1 MSFLIP
7 VELIVPAD
15 PDSEAN
21 VDKFQSSL
29 LEICEARNNNA
40 ELIVGAKSNKAGF
53 YDDLKEFLPGDIAGR
68 IEWKPGEPG
77 GKVKAQDLIALA
89 WLPLSLLDPMP
100 TDDGERPITAP
111 IPQNLYRNKGE
122 CMQKFHDLMSLD
134 AVTHDRAGT
143 AVLYNDQVRSALQ
156 VAAEIPRLWDL
167 ITEIFPSAYN
177 NNGDG
182 RYGRITEVKAM
193 NPDGKKRLA
202 KFTGVEIP
210 TASPDGYIY
219 PVMWGLTA
227 LMGRD
232 EQTGRVN
239 WTIDPE
245 AFVRQNLPEI
255 AQKFKPI
262 MQVIDY
268 NPVKIGKAPAAYQ
281 VVRDAFTALLPR
293 S

>member
-1 MSFLIP
+1 M
-7 VELIVPAD
+7 
-15 PDSEAN
+15 
-21 VDKFQSSL
+21 
-29 LEICEARNNNA
+29 
-40 ELIVGAKSNKAGF
+40 
-53 YDDLKEFLPGDIAGR
+53 
-68 IEWKPGEPG
+68 
-77 GKVKAQDLIALA
+77 
-89 WLPLSLLDPMP
+89 
-100 TDDGERPITAP
+100 
-111 IPQNLYRNKGE
+111 
-122 CMQKFHDLMSLD
+122 
-134 AVTHDRAGT
+134 
-143 AVLYNDQVRSALQ
+143 
-156 VAAEIPRLWDL
+156 